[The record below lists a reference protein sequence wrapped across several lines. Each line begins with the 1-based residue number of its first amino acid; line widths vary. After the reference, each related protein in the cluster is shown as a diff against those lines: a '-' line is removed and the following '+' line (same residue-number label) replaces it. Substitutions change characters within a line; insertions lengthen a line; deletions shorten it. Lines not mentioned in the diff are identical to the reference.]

1 MQNLWNTVEEFRDWY
16 TAKGYPM
23 RPPFLNPIFHTD
35 NAMSLCLFRE
45 GRFQVEL
52 YITKPF
58 ATSPPHTHPGVESAF
73 VYLTGDI
80 QFGIENK
87 DTVNKKMHYAR
98 EDGAHRMLGATSSSP
113 DGLAHW
119 LDIGADGAA
128 FLSFEYWKDKEP
140 VSVTVNWKG
149 DPVGSIHEEI
159 LKQKIF

>member
-1 MQNLWNTVEEFRDWY
+1 MPDLWKTVEEFRDWY

-23 RPPFLNPIFHTD
+23 RPPYLNPIFHTD

-52 YITKPF
+52 YLTKPF
-58 ATSPPHTHPGVESAF
+58 ANSPPHTHPGVESAF

-80 QFGIENK
+80 KFDIETKGTQIDN
-87 DTVNKKMHYAR
+87 KMHFAR
-98 EDGAHRMLGATSSSP
+98 ADGAHRMFGATSSSP

-128 FLSFEYWKDKEP
+128 FLSFEYWKDVDP
-140 VSVTVNWKG
+140 TSVTVNWKG

-159 LKQKIF
+159 LKQKA